1 MNCSNKRVAL
11 VLSLLFLFCQNN
23 QTEKRSS
30 QRIISLVPSVTE
42 TIFAL
47 GGEDKLVGVTT
58 YCNYPEEAK
67 KKQKV
72 GDFSNPSI
80 ERIMFLRPDLVFA
93 TAPEQSK
100 IINKLKTLGIDVIT
114 VQPESYS
121 EIIESIKEIGSLLG
135 KEKRAEEILN
145 GLEDDL
151 KSLKRL
157 VEKIKE
163 KRKVYIELDC
173 NPLFTV
179 GKNSFL
185 NELIELSGGENIA
198 GYTEQ
203 TYFAINPE
211 IVVKS
216 DPEVIILAYPSEGKS
231 VKRRIGWKRITAV
244 KENRVYSDID
254 WKLITSP
261 GPRFTK
267 ACFELYKR
275 FYPEK

>member
-58 YCNYPEEAK
+58 YCDYPEEAK

-231 VKRRIGWKRITAV
+231 VKRRIGWKGITAV

-267 ACFELYKR
+267 ACFELHKR

>member
-58 YCNYPEEAK
+58 YCDYPEEAK

-231 VKRRIGWKRITAV
+231 VKRRIGWKGITAV

>member
-47 GGEDKLVGVTT
+47 AGEDRLVGVTT
-58 YCNYPEEAK
+58 YCDYPEEAK

>member
-58 YCNYPEEAK
+58 YCDYPEEAK